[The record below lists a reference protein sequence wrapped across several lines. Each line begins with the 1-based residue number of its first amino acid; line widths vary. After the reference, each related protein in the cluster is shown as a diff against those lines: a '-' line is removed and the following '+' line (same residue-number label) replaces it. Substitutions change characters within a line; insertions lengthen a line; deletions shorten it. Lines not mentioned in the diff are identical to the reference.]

1 VAGDE
6 SSSGSGLPDT
16 GGEALSIALL
26 GLATL
31 GLGLLMRRRDQA

>member
-1 VAGDE
+1 VAGNE